1 MRSDGVGARL
11 SRSPVAGS
19 SDVTEEEIIEFTG
32 NLPGVDVLTAS
43 EGNGAPEVAW
53 GHSFFYYDPDRN
65 IAADKRFPFATIVT
79 SDYPGFDE
87 ASKLD
92 RDGVFRLNINVGRRR
107 FEQLFGYPPARHAEH
122 EAGFDYTAVD
132 LVIPHPVYAKQAW
145 ASILNP
151 GDVTGGQAKTLLT
164 EAHARAAT
172 RHRPQP

>member
-1 MRSDGVGARL
+1 
-11 SRSPVAGS
+11 VAGS

-122 EAGFDYTAVD
+122 EAGFDYTAID

>member
-1 MRSDGVGARL
+1 M
-11 SRSPVAGS
+11 
-19 SDVTEEEIIEFTG
+19 TEEEIIEFTG

-122 EAGFDYTAVD
+122 EAGFDYTAID

-145 ASILNP
+145 ASIPNP

>member
-122 EAGFDYTAVD
+122 EAGFDYTAID